1 MRQRATVLVAD
12 DHPIVAEALFASL
25 KRWFTVVGVVTEL
38 DELEDEIE
46 ATRPQIVLLDLS
58 FGTRISLPLLPGLVL
73 TFPRTRFVI
82 LTAHADPVLADAAML
97 AGAMAFVLKHSAGAE
112 LRIAIQEAL
121 AGRKYITPKLQL
133 GGAGGSTVA
142 IEDHRIELSDRQRD
156 ILGLLRA
163 GHPYRV
169 IADKL
174 DISSKT
180 VEYHVDSL
188 TRRLGIRG
196 KSQLIRWSER
206 FFPG

>member
-1 MRQRATVLVAD
+1 MRQRATVLIAD
-12 DHPIVAEALFASL
+12 DHPIVADALFTSL
-25 KRWFTVVGVVTEL
+25 KRWFSVTGVITEL
-38 DELEDEIE
+38 DDLEDEIE
-46 ATRPQIVLLDLS
+46 ATRPRIVLLDIS
-58 FGTRISLPLLPGLVL
+58 FGNKSSLPLLPGLVL

-97 AGAMAFVLKHSAGAE
+97 AGAAAFVLKHSAGTE
-112 LRIAIQEAL
+112 LRVAIQEAL
-121 AGRKYITPKLQL
+121 AGRKYITPRLER
-133 GGAGGSTVA
+133 GGAGGSTDA
-142 IEDHRIELSDRQRD
+142 IDDQRIALSERQRD

-163 GHPYRV
+163 GHTYRV

-174 DISSKT
+174 GISSKT

-206 FFPG
+206 FFSN